1 MVESFEP
8 LEMDTLVP
16 VHYETGTSIRSFN
29 VIESI
34 ANPEGYEVRLAID
47 LDSGYELEDVTM
59 KITFED
65 LAGYETE
72 DIHEGVKYALGFFD

>member
-8 LEMDTLVP
+8 FEVDTLVP
-16 VHYETGTSIRSFN
+16 VQTETGTSIRIFN
-29 VIESI
+29 VIEAI

-59 KITFED
+59 KMTFED